1 MVREVELKPNEALFL
16 RKHRGKATISEVTMF
31 KALRNERRE
40 KGLPPWHGNN
50 NAMALHDNSGLR
62 SSKTLRGWADEYCA
76 SKKYLKEFT
85 YEKVV
90 YGWNFDA
97 LKSAICATIVSTS
110 YTGKITVSFECTAN
124 KICVRSDNSLSR
136 TLSNSW
142 LKLLMIIT
150 FVYPFIWLFKRF
162 HSKGGGRWEVCGGAF
177 GLKCVPADERD
188 SEPKKSLQDQQTG
201 GSSASSASGSTT
213 SSRMM
218 GLKEGQ
224 WLRQWERSI
233 KHAVASRLRD
243 SVPLTEPQIY
253 ELPNNVA
260 LLLDGY
266 TD

>member
-1 MVREVELKPNEALFL
+1 MAL
-16 RKHRGKATISEVTMF
+16 
-31 KALRNERRE
+31 
-40 KGLPPWHGNN
+40 HGNN
-50 NAMALHDNSGLR
+50 GLR

-97 LKSAICATIVSTS
+97 LKSAIRATIVSTS
-110 YTGKITVSFECTAN
+110 YTGNITISFEYTAN
-124 KICVRSDNSLSR
+124 KICVRPDNTLSR

-142 LKLLMIIT
+142 LKLLMIVT

-162 HSKGGGRWEVCGGAF
+162 HSRGGGRWEVCGGAY
-177 GLKCVPADERD
+177 GLKGSVSADEQISD
-188 SEPKKSLQDQQTG
+188 TKVALQDQHTGNSSAG
-201 GSSASSASGSTT
+201 GSVT
-213 SSRMM
+213 SSRM

-233 KHAVASRLRD
+233 KHAVASRMRD
-243 SVPLTEPQIY
+243 SIPLTEPQIY

-260 LLLDGY
+260 LSLDGY
-266 TD
+266 TE